1 MTARRIGADEALQ
14 IGLVNKVV
22 PEGSHE
28 QLATEWARELAAGP
42 PLALGAIKRLMNG
55 AFDSPVREGLDRE
68 ATAQRRI
75 LASSDFIE
83 AVTARVQ
90 KREPHFE
97 AR

>member
-1 MTARRIGADEALQ
+1 CRCWFASSARG
-14 IGLVNKVV
+14 GTGGFHVT
-22 PEGSHE
+22 GS
-28 QLATEWARELAAGP
+28 QGWPLLIWGGGRRELAAGP
-42 PLALGAIKRLMNG
+42 PLALAAIKRLMNS
-55 AFDSPVREGLDRE
+55 AFDAPVREGLDRE

-83 AVTARVQ
+83 AVAARVQ